1 MGTTIKNMTG
11 INISSKYFS
20 TPTFLEFFPKHSKPQ
35 KNNRAALVYGNNGSG
50 KSTIA
55 HGFRGYKS
63 HDTSEDIKLQ
73 FFKENDKIET
83 IDKYNRK
90 NIYIFDEEYIS
101 SRIKVKENGLD
112 AIVLFG
118 EQVDLEER
126 INNIEEAISQN
137 EIKIEKLE
145 EDYKIFLDEDSPQ
158 SPKYWNKKINNKL
171 KEAGGWAEKGSK
183 IKDQRRNLSVTNSEI
198 SRIGNLSVIRTLEEL
213 QGKFDEDFIQFTST
227 DVQSSPIPNKVKLIF
242 IAENIVE
249 SSKLLLKKNI
259 DKPELTI
266 REEQLLSLFGIERA
280 TKVKGYVSNKT
291 NLICE
296 SCFQPIED
304 AYREQV
310 LKEIES
316 ILNQEIKEFK
326 EELEKLLLTE
336 VTAVNYEEYSK
347 LKSYNN
353 VFKSI
358 DEYNVIINKHNSIIQ
373 KKIDDPFTVIEY
385 DIETNAIKDIYEKLN
400 QQLTDLEVERINYNR
415 VIGERSSVE
424 EELLK
429 LNDAIAHHH
438 INDMY
443 STFKI
448 QEEEKTNL
456 EKEIEEYKQI
466 SIDLKNEKIEL
477 DSQRKNFQ
485 VASGEI
491 NKSLKYIFFSEDRLS
506 IDPGTDQL
514 YRIKVNGDF
523 VSPNKVSCGER
534 NALALCYFFTEIAEE
549 MDEKS
554 IYTDEMLLVIDD
566 PISSF
571 DIENR
576 VGITSLLRWKL
587 GQVLESCPHSK
598 VLIMTHDISVLF
610 NLQKALSEISGICE
624 KNSVNAEYR
633 LFQLE
638 NKELI
643 EFRYNKHNEYTQLLE
658 KIYQYALGE
667 DVNDILDLSIGNMM
681 RRVLEAFSTFTF
693 KLGISEISLD
703 EKALELLP
711 DEGTKTYYK
720 NLMYR
725 LVLDNESHSMDNVRG
740 IPELGF
746 FSYLSPNEKRQTAK
760 DVLCFIYYLN
770 EAHLISHL
778 PKAKSDLEKWC
789 SK

>member
-1 MGTTIKNMTG
+1 M
-11 INISSKYFS
+11 
-20 TPTFLEFFPKHSKPQ
+20 
-35 KNNRAALVYGNNGSG
+35 
-50 KSTIA
+50 
-55 HGFRGYKS
+55 
-63 HDTSEDIKLQ
+63 
-73 FFKENDKIET
+73 
-83 IDKYNRK
+83 
-90 NIYIFDEEYIS
+90 
-101 SRIKVKENGLD
+101 
-112 AIVLFG
+112 
-118 EQVDLEER
+118 
-126 INNIEEAISQN
+126 
-137 EIKIEKLE
+137 
-145 EDYKIFLDEDSPQ
+145 
-158 SPKYWNKKINNKL
+158 
-171 KEAGGWAEKGSK
+171 
-183 IKDQRRNLSVTNSEI
+183 
-198 SRIGNLSVIRTLEEL
+198 
-213 QGKFDEDFIQFTST
+213 
-227 DVQSSPIPNKVKLIF
+227 
-242 IAENIVE
+242 
-249 SSKLLLKKNI
+249 
-259 DKPELTI
+259 
-266 REEQLLSLFGIERA
+266 
-280 TKVKGYVSNKT
+280 
-291 NLICE
+291 
-296 SCFQPIED
+296 
-304 AYREQV
+304 
-310 LKEIES
+310 
-316 ILNQEIKEFK
+316 
-326 EELEKLLLTE
+326 
-336 VTAVNYEEYSK
+336 
-347 LKSYNN
+347 
-353 VFKSI
+353 FKSI
-358 DEYNVIINKHNSIIQ
+358 DEYNVTINKHNSIIQ

-385 DIETNAIKDIYEKLN
+385 DMETNAIKDIYEKLN

-415 VIGERSSVE
+415 VIEERSSVE

-456 EKEIEEYKQI
+456 EKEIKEYKQI

-506 IDPGTDQL
+506 IDPGTDLL

-610 NLQKALSEISGICE
+610 NLQKALSEISGICG

-740 IPELGF
+740 VPCLLYT
-746 FSYLSPNEKRQTAK
+746 SRC
-760 DVLCFIYYLN
+760 V
-770 EAHLISHL
+770 
-778 PKAKSDLEKWC
+778 
-789 SK
+789 

>member
-83 IDKYNRK
+83 TDKYNRK

-101 SRIKVKENGLD
+101 SRVKVKENGLD

-158 SPKYWNKKINNKL
+158 SPKYWDKKINNKL

-242 IAENIVE
+242 ITENIVE

-259 DKPELTI
+259 DKPKLTI
-266 REEQLLSLFGIERA
+266 REEQLLSLFGIEKA

-358 DEYNVIINKHNSIIQ
+358 DEYNVTINKHNSIIQ

-415 VIGERSSVE
+415 VIEERSSVE

-456 EKEIEEYKQI
+456 EKEIKEYKQI
-466 SIDLKNEKIEL
+466 SIDLKNKKIEL

-610 NLQKALSEISGICE
+610 NLQKALSEISGICG

-740 IPELGF
+740 VPELGF